1 MARRTQTICTIG
13 PASENPEIL
22 EKLVLGGMD
31 IARMNMSHAT
41 HEEFLNRC
49 ALIAEFNQKHN
60 RNVKVMLD
68 LKGPRM
74 RVGELPEEG
83 IKLEEGQRIEF
94 TTDEKNKDAIYISD
108 PYLHEDIQVNHPL
121 FLVNGEME
129 VLITE
134 KYGSEIVG
142 VVKRG
147 GTLFSRKAV
156 NVPDTTLTTKGLT
169 DKDVEDIKFGVKV
182 GVDFIA
188 MSFVNDGEDMKKL
201 RELVDD
207 PTIKLIPKI
216 ERKQAL
222 TNLDEII
229 EESDVIMVARGD
241 LGIEIPL
248 HELPL
253 IQKYMIHRASMLTTP
268 SIVATQMLLSMVD
281 HARPTRAEVSDV
293 ANAVLDGAWGVM
305 LSDET
310 ANGNYP
316 VEALKYLVDIVERV
330 EDFRRG
336 ALHFLG

>member
-1 MARRTQTICTIG
+1 MTRRTQTICTIG
-13 PASENPEIL
+13 PASEDPKIL
-22 EKLVLGGMD
+22 EQLVVGGMD
-31 IARMNMSHAT
+31 IARVNMSHASYG
-41 HEEFLNRC
+41 EFLNRKG
-49 ALIAEFNQKHN
+49 LISELNQTYNK
-60 RNVKVMLD
+60 NVKILLD

-74 RVGELPEEG
+74 RVGELPEDGTRLVEG
-83 IKLEEGQRIEF
+83 KRVVF
-94 TTDEKNKDAIYISD
+94 TTDEANKDAIYISD
-108 PYLHEDIQVNHPL
+108 PYLHNDIQVGHPL

-129 VLITE
+129 VVVTE
-134 KYGSEIVG
+134 IYGNEIVG

-147 GTLFSRKAV
+147 GILFSRKAI
-156 NVPDTTLTTKGLT
+156 NVPDTNLSTKGLT
-169 DKDVEDIKFGVKV
+169 DKDIEDIKFAVKY

-188 MSFVNDGEDMKKL
+188 MSFVNDCRDMKLL
-201 RELVDD
+201 REVVDD
-207 PTIKLIPKI
+207 PTVKLIPKI

-222 TNLDEII
+222 INLDEII

-253 IQKYMIHRASMLTTP
+253 VQKYMIHRASVMAKP

-310 ANGNYP
+310 ANGKYP

-330 EDFRRG
+330 EEFRSG
-336 ALHFLG
+336 AINIIS